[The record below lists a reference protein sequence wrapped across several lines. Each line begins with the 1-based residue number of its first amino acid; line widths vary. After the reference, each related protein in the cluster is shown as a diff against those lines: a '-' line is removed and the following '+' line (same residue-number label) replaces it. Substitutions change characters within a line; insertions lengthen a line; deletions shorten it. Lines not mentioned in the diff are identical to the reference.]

1 MCSRGQRLSRGKFLV
16 LLLKENLAETCLA
29 SGVLRHCRREGE
41 NPVLAPSPMLGFAQ
55 DPASTPA
62 RVLSFPPGLGS
73 GLHALSSFTDMYL
86 IFTSILDRVLMKI

>member
-1 MCSRGQRLSRGKFLV
+1 
-16 LLLKENLAETCLA
+16 
-29 SGVLRHCRREGE
+29 
-41 NPVLAPSPMLGFAQ
+41 MLGFAQ

-62 RVLSFPPGLGS
+62 RVLSFLPGLGS